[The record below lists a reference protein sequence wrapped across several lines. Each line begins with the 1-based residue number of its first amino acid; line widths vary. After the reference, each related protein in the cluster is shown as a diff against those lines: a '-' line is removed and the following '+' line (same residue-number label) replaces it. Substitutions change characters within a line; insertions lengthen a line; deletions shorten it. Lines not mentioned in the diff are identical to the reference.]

1 MTTKKPVLIVLVI
14 LLLAGLFATQNVI
27 PVHAAKWTLNQ
38 DANNTSTAN
47 DVLIQTTGSFAK
59 SFRIGAVLTNAS
71 STNPLTVFG
80 WQFTINYDATL
91 FVPQGDPSAAATYPD
106 GAANTVIFGS
116 QTTAGTVNWAGKI
129 AAQQAFATTTNSVSG
144 SVGQFTVAYTILAP
158 NTAVTVSAPNLFAS
172 VSFEIV
178 SMPTA
183 AQTFTI
189 SNVIFVDSTGGNIAG
204 VAGGPPVTETIT
216 DSPPVARMVMTREPV
231 GSANCVPACSA
242 YAFQFDG
249 STSTAA
255 SGTIANPGGYFWDF
269 GDGFQ
274 DLGVT
279 GPVVIHDY
287 QAAGAVV
294 PANYNVTLRVQDIAG
309 NTGAAR
315 DGLGNVI
322 LNTQPSHTQVLN
334 LHVDIPPT
342 ASFTTTPSSG
352 SSPLTVSFDGSASA
366 PGQAGTTITT
376 YFWNFGDGSAVQT
389 TTTATTSHVY
399 TVSTTTTFTASLIV
413 QDNLGANSTSATHQI
428 MVTSGVT
435 IHPTTTTV
443 SCTSPVVI
451 NQGST
456 CTVTVTDTS
465 SSGATTP
472 TGTVSLGETGVTG
485 TFTTCTLLATTSAAT
500 CTSTFTAT
508 TSGTAS
514 VTANYPGDTSHT
526 TSSGTTSITVGT
538 RQTTT
543 TVTCSPTS
551 IGP

>member
-47 DVLIQTTGSFAK
+47 DVVINPTGTFAK

-80 WQFTINYDATL
+80 WQFTISYDATL

-129 AAQQAFATTTNSVSG
+129 TAQQAFATTTNSVSG

-158 NTAVTVSAPNLFAS
+158 NSAVTITAPNLFAS

-178 SMPTA
+178 SMQTA

-216 DSPPVARMVMTREPV
+216 DSPPVARMVVTREPT
-231 GSANCVPACSA
+231 GSPNCVPVTAANCTA

-294 PANYNVTLRVQDIAG
+294 PANYNVTLRVQDTAG

-322 LNTQPSHTQVLN
+322 LNVQPSHTQVLN

-376 YFWNFGDGSAVQT
+376 YFWNFGDGTRQT
-389 TTTATTSHVY
+389 TTTATTSHTY
-399 TVSTTTTFTASLIV
+399 TVTATTTFTASLIV
-413 QDNLGANSTSATHQI
+413 QDNLVAHS
-428 MVTSGVT
+428 
-435 IHPTTTTV
+435 
-443 SCTSPVVI
+443 
-451 NQGST
+451 
-456 CTVTVTDTS
+456 
-465 SSGATTP
+465 
-472 TGTVSLGETGVTG
+472 
-485 TFTTCTLLATTSAAT
+485 
-500 CTSTFTAT
+500 
-508 TSGTAS
+508 
-514 VTANYPGDTSHT
+514 
-526 TSSGTTSITVGT
+526 
-538 RQTTT
+538 
-543 TVTCSPTS
+543 
-551 IGP
+551 